1 MKLLSKLL
9 MKAHHL
15 IALLFLLAPS
25 SLILAADPPLVTKDK
40 FIRELSRDYE
50 PPPPG
55 ARGIAVE
62 PPPSVT
68 VTLFFK
74 YNSTELAD
82 EASLKQLQ
90 EAGAAFNDPKLKPYA
105 FAVEGHCD
113 SDGEDAY
120 NLKLSQHRADA
131 IVKLL
136 TERYGVAA
144 KMLEPVGK
152 GETEPIA
159 DNSTDE
165 GKQQNRRVVLVR
177 K

>member
-1 MKLLSKLL
+1 MMMKTSTLL
-9 MKAHHL
+9 
-15 IALLFLLAPS
+15 ALLTLVPLCLCVS
-25 SLILAADPPLVTKDK
+25 QEKPLVTKDK
-40 FIRELSRDYE
+40 FIKELSRDYE

-55 ARGIAVE
+55 ARGISVD

-74 YNSTELAD
+74 QNSTELAD

-90 EAGAAFNDPKLKPYA
+90 EAGAAFSDPKLKPYN

-120 NLKLSQHRADA
+120 NLKLSQQRADA
-131 IVKLL
+131 IVKML
-136 TERYGVAA
+136 TERYGVTAQ
-144 KMLEPVGK
+144 MLEPIGK

-165 GKQQNRRVVLVR
+165 GKQQNRRVVFVR

>member
-1 MKLLSKLL
+1 MFLPYPSDL
-9 MKAHHL
+9 MKTHL
-15 IALLFLLAPS
+15 CFLCCLLFQNLTAQEP
-25 SLILAADPPLVTKDK
+25 ARPMVTKDK
-40 FIRELSRDYE
+40 FIQELSRDYE

-55 ARGIAVE
+55 ARGIDVS

-74 YNSTELAD
+74 HNSTELAD

-90 EAGAAFNDPKLKPYA
+90 EAGAAFKDAKLTPYT

-120 NLKLSQHRADA
+120 NLKLSQQRADA

-136 TERYGVAA
+136 TERYGVTA
-144 KMLEPVGK
+144 KMLEPLGK
-152 GETEPIA
+152 GEMEPVA
-159 DNSTDE
+159 DNTTDE
-165 GKQQNRRVVLVR
+165 GKQQNRRVVFVR